1 VTSRPLKVRVA
12 EALGGTVTGGPR
24 WWRVT
29 WPGATEDVPLPAF
42 DTDERLGMRL
52 LVRFGIGLEWGDE
65 HPYSDDRGRV
75 GCWAI
80 KSPGNWFGVTPNHA
94 ICNLLLALGESG
106 YLQQLLTEGGGTP
119 WRT

>member
-52 LVRFGIGLEWGDE
+52 LIRFEIDLSLGDVDGLWWAYLAPSWG
-65 HPYSDDRGRV
+65 SG
-75 GCWAI
+75 
-80 KSPGNWFGVTPNHA
+80 STPNHA
-94 ICNLLLALGESG
+94 ICHLLLALSESG
-106 YLQQLLTEGGGTP
+106 HLEQLLASGGGTP